1 MLNHFRIP
9 PRTLSARLMMILLVG
24 LLLAHLLSFWLVF
37 YERTESSRGMML
49 HFASRDI
56 GSSVAI
62 LDRLP
67 AAERPQWLDKLARRA
82 YRYRLEAIA
91 DGVPLDARA
100 VRARVGP
107 IVDELGPGYT
117 PSTLSTASGHLMLQ
131 LHLHDGAP
139 LAIDLSFSSPPLPV
153 WLLPLLAVQFGALVA
168 ISWLAVR
175 QATRPLAQL
184 ARAADALGRDARGV
198 SLAEDGPLE
207 VARAAIAFN
216 AMQRRINDY
225 LSERMRLLAAI
236 SHDLKTPITRMRL
249 RADLMDDVPLREK
262 FLGDLD
268 AMQLLVQE
276 GIAYARDG
284 QGVTEAPCMTD
295 MNALL
300 DSVVCDYSDAGNAV
314 RLSGYCE
321 RPLLTRPRT
330 LRRIISNLL
339 DNALKFGK
347 DPELVFLPE
356 SEECV
361 AIVVRDAG
369 PGIPED
375 HMNDVLRPF
384 YRIES
389 SRNRETGGT
398 GLGLAI
404 AKQLTQQ
411 LHGTLSMRN
420 RDGGGLEVRVSL
432 PLKMES

>member
-9 PRTLSARLMMILLVG
+9 PRTLSARLMMILLAG

-67 AAERPQWLDKLARRA
+67 AAERPQWLDKLARRT

-117 PSTLSTASGHLMLQ
+117 TSALSTATGHLMLQ

-184 ARAADALGRDARGV
+184 AGAADALGRDARGV

-225 LSERMRLLAAI
+225 LSERMQLLAAI

-249 RADLMDDVPLREK
+249 RADLMDEMPLREK
-262 FLGDLD
+262 WLGDLD
-268 AMQLLVQE
+268 AMQLLVEE

-284 QGVTEAPCMTD
+284 QGVTEAPCVTD

-300 DSVVCDYSDAGNAV
+300 DSVVCDYGDAGKAV
-314 RLSGYCE
+314 RLSGNCE

-347 DPELVFLPE
+347 DPELLFLSE
-356 SEECV
+356 SEGFV
-361 AIVVRDAG
+361 AIVVRDGG

-375 HMNDVLRPF
+375 QMNDVLRPF

-411 LHGTLSMRN
+411 IHGTLSMRN
-420 RDGGGLEVRVSL
+420 RDSGGLEVRVSL
-432 PLKMES
+432 PRKTES